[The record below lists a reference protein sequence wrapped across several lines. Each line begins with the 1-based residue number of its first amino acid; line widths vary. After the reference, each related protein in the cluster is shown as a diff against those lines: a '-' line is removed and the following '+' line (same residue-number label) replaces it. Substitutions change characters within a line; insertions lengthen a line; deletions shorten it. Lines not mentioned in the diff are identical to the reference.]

1 MKKVRRLLSVLMMV
15 LMTASPLV
23 SFAAEEDSFA
33 ATGGDFAAVTAE
45 RESGPD
51 DAEETEDAEPAELT
65 EVTVAGSME
74 ELAEESEAA
83 RGNEA
88 FFTIDAS
95 KDDSAELAT
104 EEVSDDVTDI
114 LSGGGSASEKQD
126 EIIGALEDSGLYR
139 AEGSGKSKVEV
150 TSRFACQRLR
160 LTAPQEKEINAFGA
174 TKAVYFGD
182 SYLLSYDSMEA
193 AMLAYDALVD
203 EYGRDAVLIDSPMK
217 LNDSESIKGWGSSY
231 MRMGRQRT
239 LTDSSGL
246 VTVAVIDTGIQRSHP
261 IFRGKTILE
270 GRDYINE
277 DDDPADDEGHGT
289 SVCGIIA
296 ESTPSNVRILPV
308 KAVDRYGEASL
319 MDVLFA
325 INYADENGADIINL
339 SLGGYTKYKEDL
351 EYCEKHF
358 RGFDA
363 LIVCAAGNESKDM
376 DAPGVMEIPGELSS
390 TVCVG
395 SITAGKK
402 RSSFSNYGQA
412 VDFAAPGSSILTA
425 DRGGSYRTMSGTS
438 FSSPYLAAAAAIVKA
453 EHSDYSNDQIIGE
466 LRDMSEDLG
475 DPGRD
480 VYFGY
485 GCPRFPADPEHQH
498 GGSIAEAAVW
508 EISSRTYT
516 GAAQTQDPGVMI
528 NGELLEQGTDYE
540 ILYENNVDAGKADMT
555 IIGTGNYSGEIGGL
569 SFTIHPKQIR
579 PQISLSA
586 SSFARTGKEIRPDVT
601 VRDGSRTLAE
611 GTDYT
616 VSYSGNVDAGT
627 AYVTV
632 SCRGNYS
639 GSGTESFRITD
650 QDAASGNAPKK
661 ITPKVRLSKTRYTW
675 NNKVHTPSVA
685 VYDGSVRLP
694 ASQYTV
700 SYPKGRRNVGEYSV
714 RVTLKG
720 DYSGKKTVTYT
731 IVPKGTRI
739 KSLKGAE
746 KAVRVRWARQSA
758 KMSSAVISGYQIQVS
773 SDPEFRKNKRTVTV
787 RGYRNTSDRI
797 GWLAPH
803 RKYYVRVR
811 TYRTVGEKRFC
822 SAWSRAGK
830 VRTR

>member
-1 MKKVRRLLSVLMMV
+1 MSVLMMV

-45 RESGPD
+45 RG
-51 DAEETEDAEPAELT
+51 AGPAELT

-139 AEGSGKSKVEV
+139 AEGSGQSKVEV
-150 TSRFACQRLR
+150 TSRFAYQRLR

-203 EYGRDAVLIDSPMK
+203 EYGRDAVLVDSPMK
-217 LNDSESIKGWGSSY
+217 LSDSESIKGWGSSY

-325 INYADENGADIINL
+325 INYA
-339 SLGGYTKYKEDL
+339 EDR
-351 EYCEKHF
+351 K
-358 RGFDA
+358 
-363 LIVCAAGNESKDM
+363 
-376 DAPGVMEIPGELSS
+376 
-390 TVCVG
+390 
-395 SITAGKK
+395 
-402 RSSFSNYGQA
+402 
-412 VDFAAPGSSILTA
+412 
-425 DRGGSYRTMSGTS
+425 
-438 FSSPYLAAAAAIVKA
+438 
-453 EHSDYSNDQIIGE
+453 
-466 LRDMSEDLG
+466 
-475 DPGRD
+475 
-480 VYFGY
+480 
-485 GCPRFPADPEHQH
+485 
-498 GGSIAEAAVW
+498 
-508 EISSRTYT
+508 
-516 GAAQTQDPGVMI
+516 
-528 NGELLEQGTDYE
+528 
-540 ILYENNVDAGKADMT
+540 
-555 IIGTGNYSGEIGGL
+555 
-569 SFTIHPKQIR
+569 
-579 PQISLSA
+579 
-586 SSFARTGKEIRPDVT
+586 
-601 VRDGSRTLAE
+601 
-611 GTDYT
+611 
-616 VSYSGNVDAGT
+616 
-627 AYVTV
+627 
-632 SCRGNYS
+632 
-639 GSGTESFRITD
+639 
-650 QDAASGNAPKK
+650 
-661 ITPKVRLSKTRYTW
+661 
-675 NNKVHTPSVA
+675 SV
-685 VYDGSVRLP
+685 V
-694 ASQYTV
+694 
-700 SYPKGRRNVGEYSV
+700 
-714 RVTLKG
+714 
-720 DYSGKKTVTYT
+720 
-731 IVPKGTRI
+731 
-739 KSLKGAE
+739 
-746 KAVRVRWARQSA
+746 
-758 KMSSAVISGYQIQVS
+758 
-773 SDPEFRKNKRTVTV
+773 
-787 RGYRNTSDRI
+787 
-797 GWLAPH
+797 
-803 RKYYVRVR
+803 
-811 TYRTVGEKRFC
+811 
-822 SAWSRAGK
+822 
-830 VRTR
+830 